1 MPTIGTIPT
10 QPGELVRA
18 LLTVGE
24 AGPNT
29 SNRNW
34 YRESTAVGSF
44 SDDSDIEMSAG
55 LGNINRVLWNLN
67 NELRVFRSGSGSL
80 ITAIAAAGDLAGKS
94 FFFATGDDAIDAR
107 FDVGADDVTA
117 AAGRIQLVSDATVQ
131 AVFNAV
137 VSGGLVN
144 IVIADTPGAP
154 IAPIIETGGVDV
166 EAGAPGVEATAE
178 AVRGAPVDHNTA
190 AGVELGAP
198 GITAD
203 AEAVPEAAPIDVSG
217 DVEAGAPGVEATARV
232 VPVPSAT
239 NLQTCRMLAGAWM
252 PRRARVAV
260 MPILATVEGPA
271 EDLVRAICRETC
283 KQLPYYTYGESC
295 IPADAA
301 PTGTL
306 GPEAGEHTPGAIV
319 VSLDPNQS
327 EPEFGAGSLEPSV
340 SEIRL
345 LVTQATTTD
354 FSDLE
359 LFISRRAD
367 LRRVLSRLTGGI
379 GTP

>member
-1 MPTIGTIPT
+1 M
-10 QPGELVRA
+10 QP
-18 LLTVGE
+18 
-24 AGPNT
+24 
-29 SNRNW
+29 
-34 YRESTAVGSF
+34 
-44 SDDSDIEMSAG
+44 
-55 LGNINRVLWNLN
+55 
-67 NELRVFRSGSGSL
+67 
-80 ITAIAAAGDLAGKS
+80 
-94 FFFATGDDAIDAR
+94 GDDAIDAR

-271 EDLVRAICRETC
+271 RI
-283 KQLPYYTYGESC
+283 
-295 IPADAA
+295 
-301 PTGTL
+301 
-306 GPEAGEHTPGAIV
+306 
-319 VSLDPNQS
+319 
-327 EPEFGAGSLEPSV
+327 
-340 SEIRL
+340 
-345 LVTQATTTD
+345 
-354 FSDLE
+354 
-359 LFISRRAD
+359 
-367 LRRVLSRLTGGI
+367 
-379 GTP
+379 

>member
-203 AEAVPEAAPIDVSG
+203 AEAGPGSG
-217 DVEAGAPGVEATARV
+217 SDRRERRRRGGSSRGRGDGARGAGA
-232 VPVPSAT
+232 
-239 NLQTCRMLAGAWM
+239 QC
-252 PRRARVAV
+252 
-260 MPILATVEGPA
+260 
-271 EDLVRAICRETC
+271 D
-283 KQLPYYTYGESC
+283 
-295 IPADAA
+295 
-301 PTGTL
+301 
-306 GPEAGEHTPGAIV
+306 
-319 VSLDPNQS
+319 
-327 EPEFGAGSLEPSV
+327 EPSDV
-340 SEIRL
+340 PDAGRCL
-345 LVTQATTTD
+345 DATTGARGCD
-354 FSDLE
+354 AHPGNRRRSGRGSSPGDLP
-359 LFISRRAD
+359 RD
-367 LRRVLSRLTGGI
+367 L
-379 GTP
+379 